1 MLIKLILWHWKMVI
15 KETFELASD
24 KVCYDNGGWHICHKD
39 QSLASLPVPVFATS
53 RPVAVGQSERYFQ
66 RWNRVGTH
74 LRNNPK
80 HRDQASSLL
89 TTPLCEQQK
98 WGLDRTE
105 LAFFVS
111 KEGTRI
117 WNLFFLC
124 DQLAV
129 VVDRPSQSHK
139 IRIKLHLLV
148 HTLGPSLF
156 CIIFQSKPFN
166 LT

>member
-39 QSLASLPVPVFATS
+39 QSLASLPLPVFATS

-105 LAFFVS
+105 LAFFCIKRRNKDMKFVFFMWPFCSCSRQTIAKSQNQNHAPSPCSYPWSVFILHYLS
-111 KEGTRI
+111 KQT
-117 WNLFFLC
+117 F
-124 DQLAV
+124 
-129 VVDRPSQSHK
+129 
-139 IRIKLHLLV
+139 
-148 HTLGPSLF
+148 
-156 CIIFQSKPFN
+156 
-166 LT
+166 